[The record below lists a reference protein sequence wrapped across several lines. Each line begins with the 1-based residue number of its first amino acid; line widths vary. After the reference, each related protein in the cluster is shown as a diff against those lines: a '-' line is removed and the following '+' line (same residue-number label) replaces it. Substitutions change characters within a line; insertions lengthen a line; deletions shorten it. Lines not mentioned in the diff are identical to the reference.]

1 MHKGRVLPGKACKVN
16 HSMIHW
22 KSAAEKVNHSMI
34 HFLLY
39 CGQRYLNKIHAS
51 DFPDKVNLIKI
62 HSAPPPKSAPCR
74 APPGGGHV
82 TRICRKG
89 RATGPRLAA
98 CGPARRRRI
107 PCRETNLLMLKLYF
121 PPRCRLRWLIPGLL
135 PAGLSLL
142 AGASKAG
149 KSWLCLWL
157 CLQLTRGGEIWGRI
171 TQPQTVL
178 YLCLEDTYA
187 RIQGRLFRLTE
198 DSVPSRLYFQTG
210 SCAIGDGLELQIE
223 KFLSQHPETGLVV
236 IDTLQKVRTA
246 DPNNGAYASDY
257 QDMSALKFLA
267 DRRGIGLLLVHH
279 LRKQGASDP
288 FQQISGSNGLMGAAD
303 TIWLLQRQRMSDTAR
318 LLVTGRDMD
327 SCTLHLQ
334 TRDCIWQLLEEE
346 SAEEQVRKAVPDYLW
361 RAADFV
367 RRADSWTGTATE
379 LLTAAGITGV
389 QPNQFTRKLVE
400 HFYTVFAPRGI
411 RYQSRRTSNTRLL
424 CFTCDTDD
432 GHDGSDDDTG
442 RSPLPSGTAPAGE
455 EGAAPV
461 PSSSSSPSPGPH
473 HGSEHGLCVADGHPF
488 AAADTAAPTGT
499 APNPDFSREAAS

>member
-1 MHKGRVLPGKACKVN
+1 M
-16 HSMIHW
+16 
-22 KSAAEKVNHSMI
+22 
-34 HFLLY
+34 
-39 CGQRYLNKIHAS
+39 
-51 DFPDKVNLIKI
+51 
-62 HSAPPPKSAPCR
+62 
-74 APPGGGHV
+74 
-82 TRICRKG
+82 
-89 RATGPRLAA
+89 
-98 CGPARRRRI
+98 

-157 CLQLTRGGEIWGRI
+157 CLQLARGGEIWGRT

-223 KFLSQHPETGLVV
+223 KFLSQHPETSLVV
-236 IDTLQKVRTA
+236 IDTLQKVRAA

-257 QDMSALKFLA
+257 QDMSALKSLA

-318 LLVTGRDMD
+318 LLVTGRDMG
-327 SCTLHLQ
+327 SRTLHLQ

-346 SAEEQVRKAVPDYLW
+346 TAGEQVRKAVPDYLW
-361 RAADFV
+361 RAADFIQ
-367 RRADSWTGTATE
+367 RTGSWTGTATE
-379 LLTAAGITGV
+379 LLTAAGITKV

-400 HFYTVFAPRGI
+400 HFYTVFAPQGI

-424 CFTCDTDD
+424 CFTCDRND
-432 GHDGSDDDTG
+432 GHDGSDDDTA
-442 RSPLPSGTAPAGE
+442 RSPLPSGTVKAGE

-473 HGSEHGLCVADGHPF
+473 HGSEHGLCVAGGQPF

-499 APNPDFSREAAS
+499 TPTPDFSREAAL

>member
-1 MHKGRVLPGKACKVN
+1 MHKGRVLPGKTC
-16 HSMIHW
+16 
-22 KSAAEKVNHSMI
+22 KVNHSMI

-51 DFPDKVNLIKI
+51 DLPSKVNLIKI
-62 HSAPPPKSAPCR
+62 HFVPPPKSAPCR
-74 APPGGGHV
+74 APPGGGH
-82 TRICRKG
+82 TLPALSQRSRH
-89 RATGPRLAA
+89 RALFGGLWPSKKEAYAMQRNEPIDA
-98 CGPARRRRI
+98 
-107 PCRETNLLMLKLYF
+107 ETLLSTPL
-121 PPRCRLRWLIPGLL
+121 PPVRWLIPGLL

-149 KSWLCLWL
+149 KSWLCLWF
-157 CLQLTRGGEIWGRI
+157 CLQLARGGEIWGRT

-198 DSVPSRLYFQTG
+198 DPVPSRLYFQTG

-257 QDMSALKFLA
+257 QDMSALKSLA

-346 SAEEQVRKAVPDYLW
+346 SAEEQIRKAVPDYLW
-361 RAADFV
+361 RAADFIQHIG
-367 RRADSWTGTATE
+367 SWTGTATE
-379 LLTAAGITGV
+379 LLTAAGITEV

-400 HFYTVFAPRGI
+400 HFYTVFAPQGI

-424 CFTCDTDD
+424 CFTCNGDD

-442 RSPLPSGTAPAGE
+442 RSPLPAGE

-461 PSSSSSPSPGPH
+461 PSSSSSPSSPSPGPH

-488 AAADTAAPTGT
+488 AAADTTAPTGT
-499 APNPDFSREAAS
+499 TPSPAISREAAS

>member
-1 MHKGRVLPGKACKVN
+1 M
-16 HSMIHW
+16 
-22 KSAAEKVNHSMI
+22 
-34 HFLLY
+34 
-39 CGQRYLNKIHAS
+39 
-51 DFPDKVNLIKI
+51 
-62 HSAPPPKSAPCR
+62 
-74 APPGGGHV
+74 
-82 TRICRKG
+82 
-89 RATGPRLAA
+89 
-98 CGPARRRRI
+98 
-107 PCRETNLLMLKLYF
+107 PCRETNPLMLKLYF

-157 CLQLTRGGEIWGRI
+157 CLQLARGGEIWGRP

-257 QDMSALKFLA
+257 QDMSALKSLA
-267 DRRGIGLLLVHH
+267 DRRDIGLLLVHH

-346 SAEEQVRKAVPDYLW
+346 TAEEQVRKAVPDYLW

-367 RRADSWTGTATE
+367 RRAGSCPMEAGKIRFPAPKNIPNSILATSSRCRNVSCCI
-379 LLTAAGITGV
+379 LFPPAAHSAPPRQMRRGAAG
-389 QPNQFTRKLVE
+389 
-400 HFYTVFAPRGI
+400 
-411 RYQSRRTSNTRLL
+411 QSSFFSFLSFFSLSLRS
-424 CFTCDTDD
+424 FE
-432 GHDGSDDDTG
+432 GSAL
-442 RSPLPSGTAPAGE
+442 S
-455 EGAAPV
+455 
-461 PSSSSSPSPGPH
+461 PSSRSSSAA
-473 HGSEHGLCVADGHPF
+473 GSG
-488 AAADTAAPTGT
+488 
-499 APNPDFSREAAS
+499 